1 MRISDWSSYV
11 CSSDLDGSGGSVQL
25 SASVD
30 VAVDLADAAAR
41 GIHMSRL
48 YLRLQEAFA
57 TENVTPGGLRRV
69 LQEFIDSQNGL
80 STAARLVLRYDHLL
94 QRAALSSGHLGW
106 KAYPVTIEATL
117 QRSEKRR
124 VGKERVSACELRWSA
139 YHSK

>member
-57 TENVTPGGLRRV
+57 TETVTPGGLRRV

-80 STAARLVLRYDHLL
+80 STEIGRASCRESVCQYVSISVAA
-94 QRAALSSGHLGW
+94 
-106 KAYPVTIEATL
+106 
-117 QRSEKRR
+117 
-124 VGKERVSACELRWSA
+124 VSLKKQN
-139 YHSK
+139 HTKPL